1 MIIHY
6 KRIFG
11 TKKFS
16 WDFIAIKPMIN
27 YFLLGKQ
34 RFVTKDIILP
44 QRTSLFFFFT
54 LNSLFLSSQILFI
67 FFYLLIKLISDG
79 FIATIPR

>member
-34 RFVTKDIILP
+34 RFETKDIILP
-44 QRTSLFFFFT
+44 QRTSLFFFF
-54 LNSLFLSSQILFI
+54 
-67 FFYLLIKLISDG
+67 YPK
-79 FIATIPR
+79 